1 MKWNRHP
8 EFEGKH
14 SFLSASQCH
23 WLKYDP
29 EKLVERFENEKAKQ
43 RGTELHEFASN
54 AIQHRIRLLP
64 GHTHPAVANFV
75 NDAIGYRMD
84 SEVLLFYSPYAFGTA
99 DAIRYDPPKK
109 DNPRGFLRIHDLK
122 TGVTKPK
129 MEQLLVYAAYFCL
142 EYGVAPEKTDF
153 ELRIYQGENV
163 DTYIPDAEDV
173 YDVYHTIKEFSG
185 ILENK
190 PR

>member
-8 EFEGKH
+8 EYEGRH

-23 WLKYDP
+23 WLNYTPDKIIS
-29 EKLVERFENEKAKQ
+29 RFENEQAKQ
-43 RGTELHEFASN
+43 RGTELHEFASE
-54 AIQHRIRLLP
+54 AIRHKIKLLP

-99 DAIRYDPPKK
+99 DAIRYEPPKK

-142 EYGVAPEKTDF
+142 EYGVKPEKTDF
-153 ELRIYQGENV
+153 ELRIYQGN
-163 DTYIPDAEDV
+163 DIKTYIPEAEDV

-185 ILENK
+185 ILESK
-190 PR
+190 PK

>member
-99 DAIRYDPPKK
+99 DAIRYDGPKK
-109 DNPRGFLRIHDLK
+109 DNHRGFLRIHDLK

-153 ELRIYQGENV
+153 ELRIYQGENIE
-163 DTYIPDAEDV
+163 TYIPEAEDV